1 MGIKESKAKL
11 GNKLRVM
18 PTNYTSGMSGFFG
31 TDVSGSIPVANY
43 KAKIKPGM
51 EDKWE
56 RNLKNAFGL

>member
-1 MGIKESKAKL
+1 MGLAESKRKL
-11 GNKLRVM
+11 ANKLRVM
-18 PTNYTSGMSGFFG
+18 PANYVGAMNGFFG